1 MPAAKTRLGFAYW
14 VVGSVVGA
22 IHLALFARDL
32 TQPDGFLRADRAR
45 FRYHAMKNL
54 IAAGHEDY
62 ASFVA
67 CLVKQ
72 GIIGDYGIHAAFYAI
87 GGAPAVIFVQV
98 LLAIAAALCVVYI
111 AWHTFLSRNLALAA
125 GLLYA
130 VLPQSIAFPHQLL
143 SESIANPFLIFGTAA
158 VVYGIQSQRKAPIWL
173 LSGLAFGV
181 AGLVRP
187 ALMLLPLIAA
197 VLLAWFGRGVGN
209 RKAALLAA
217 SGIAPF
223 VLWCTFM
230 LLLTGR
236 FGPGESTQDLG
247 LNFSQST
254 AKVLLSE
261 ADSLPPRL
269 TAGQYLHYVALYP
282 KGFANLYAKNI
293 MVMVMDSGIG
303 RLYVDLLGY
312 GAEERQQL
320 QDPVIGWRAQLTNH
334 GPLAM
339 LQSGWRLAP
348 GTIIAGVL
356 GAIGFAVVNIGTA
369 FAYVILLRRGSP
381 LADPG
386 TTLAIRWCVAFL
398 LIVPLYVLATSEVV
412 AYAPSRLRSQG
423 EFAWAIL
430 ACFGWS
436 RAWYLLR
443 FRSLARGLNGA

>member
-1 MPAAKTRLGFAYW
+1 
-14 VVGSVVGA
+14 
-22 IHLALFARDL
+22 
-32 TQPDGFLRADRAR
+32 
-45 FRYHAMKNL
+45 MKNL
-54 IAAGHEDY
+54 IEAGHDSY

-72 GIIGDYGIHAAFYAI
+72 GIVGDYGIHAVLFAI

-98 LLAIAAALCVVYI
+98 LLAIAAALCIVYI
-111 AWHTFLSRNLALAA
+111 AWHTFLSRNLALAG

-130 VLPQSIAFPHQLL
+130 LLPQSIAFPHQLL

-158 VVYGIQSQRKAPIWL
+158 AVYAIQSQRQAPIWL

-197 VLLAWFGRGVGN
+197 VLLWWFGRGIAI

-217 SGIAPF
+217 SGIAPI

-254 AKVLLSE
+254 AKVLMSE
-261 ADSLPPRL
+261 GQVSVDGHAADMLPPRL

-282 KGFANLYAKNI
+282 KGFANLYAKNV

-303 RLYVDLLGY
+303 RLYVDVLGY
-312 GAEERQQL
+312 GAEERLQL
-320 QDPVIGWRAQLTNH
+320 QDPAIGWRAELTNH

-339 LQSGWRLAP
+339 LKSGWRLAP
-348 GTIIAGVL
+348 GTMIAGVL
-356 GAIGFAVVNIGTA
+356 GAIGFAMVNIGMA

-381 LADPG
+381 LSDPG
-386 TTLAIRWCVAFL
+386 TALAPRWCVAFL

-436 RAWYLLR
+436 RAWVLLR
-443 FRSLARGLNGA
+443 FRSAARGLNAV

>member
-1 MPAAKTRLGFAYW
+1 
-14 VVGSVVGA
+14 
-22 IHLALFARDL
+22 
-32 TQPDGFLRADRAR
+32 
-45 FRYHAMKNL
+45 
-54 IAAGHEDY
+54 
-62 ASFVA
+62 
-67 CLVKQ
+67 
-72 GIIGDYGIHAAFYAI
+72 
-87 GGAPAVIFVQV
+87 
-98 LLAIAAALCVVYI
+98 
-111 AWHTFLSRNLALAA
+111 
-125 GLLYA
+125 

-143 SESIANPFLIFGTAA
+143 TESIANPLLIFGTAA
-158 VVYGIQSQRKAPIWL
+158 VVHGIQSQRKAPVWL

-197 VLLAWFGRGVGN
+197 VLLAWFGRGTTI
-209 RKAALLAA
+209 RKTALLAA

-223 VLWCTFM
+223 LLWCTFM

-261 ADSLPPRL
+261 NQVAVDGQAADSLPPRL
-269 TAGQYLHYVALYP
+269 TAGQYLHYVALHP

-312 GAEERQQL
+312 GADERLQL

-356 GAIGFAVVNIGTA
+356 GAIGFSIVNIGMA
-369 FAYVILLRRGSP
+369 FAYVILLSRGSP
-381 LADPG
+381 LRDPG
-386 TTLAIRWCVAFL
+386 TALALRWCMAFL

-430 ACFGWS
+430 ACFGWN

-443 FRSLARGLNGA
+443 FRSVARGLNGA